1 MSNVDVEALYMY
13 FNLTS
18 TNTQLL
24 NGKVPWR
31 GGRTKDSQ
39 YLQILTEALT
49 TFAYTVLDAYASTCW

>member
-31 GGRTKDSQ
+31 AGRTKDSQ

-49 TFAYTVLDAYASTCW
+49 TFASTVLDAYASTCW